1 MSTTPETAQQA
12 GSCFLC
18 SLASSPRLCAVPR
31 LEGFLLAAW
40 EQAAGSAAGERSSER
55 LPGLLLK
62 SAEGLVSLQLTRDYR
77 RLVQELRARGRSV
90 RGLRLRVYHLPKP
103 AQRTEQH
110 GRPLLSY
117 RADSWTL
124 VVIEPDTLLNITDL
138 LYAEYCPRQYL
149 LQRLLPSEATL
160 ETLRGTLVHA
170 CFKELLKAH
179 DRGALT
185 EERGQALALLRQ
197 QLRQALERNR
207 LELALLNIG
216 AEQLEAE
223 VAPHLESLANW
234 FEQQRST
241 LWDVP
246 LPAEGTAG
254 SEESSDH
261 LVRAETFL
269 LAPELGLKGRLDLLW
284 QQGER
289 RRLLELKT
297 GGASGPLPR
306 RNHRWQVHGYH
317 ALLTVRRQARTQKAL
332 ATLLYSGTPGE
343 AQAFGI
349 PFSVRE
355 LQQVNEQRNLLAISH
370 VTGEPCAPPGP
381 ARCRKCALLEECRLV
396 SWLLA
401 WEPPALATT
410 EGPTADSDTPAPPP
424 LVTSLTES
432 DRAFFARYY
441 HLLQIEG
448 RTSEQEQALL
458 WQAPVAE
465 HVARGMAIAGLTPLE
480 PPQPTEQGEWVQRF
494 RCENRSELRS
504 GDEILLCD
512 GHPLDGE
519 VVTGTILEIGARE
532 VAVWTPELIAHPT
545 LIERHATDVVHL
557 RTLQNLWRWLHV
569 EPRLRELVYGL
580 RRPRFSREPVV
591 PREDFNREQNL
602 AVERAL
608 QMQDYLLIHGPPG
621 TGKTAV
627 IAEIV
632 KRLCQR
638 GERVLLAAFTNQAV
652 DNMLL
657 RLEAEGFHDYL
668 RLGHERSVA
677 EGVQEHLLKHLAPLS
692 SKSESLSAQGDTGEA
707 KPGLATAELR
717 ATLRTLPVV
726 ASTTATWSS
735 ERYAPEGAQEDGAGS
750 LLRFDVALIDEAGQL
765 TVPAL
770 LGALRFARRFILV
783 GDEKQLPPLVLS
795 REAAEG
801 GLRESL
807 FSLLKR
813 RDEEYRAAHP
823 GSESA
828 CVALTTQYRMHEQIA
843 AFPSHCFYGGE
854 LRAHPS
860 VARRQLSFGSPVTPR
875 LGERAAILRALH
887 PGQPVVFLNV
897 TTPESEARVS
907 QAEARLVRELVTAL
921 LGRGVGPSQ
930 IGIIAP
936 YRAQVANLRRH
947 LVWKQYGAPHP
958 ALTIDTVDRFQGG
971 ERAVI
976 IISFATT
983 QPPPPGSLLYE
994 FLTDAHRLNVALTRA
1009 QRKLILV
1016 GHAAALEGL
1025 PILGDLL
1032 SYCRELEAFI
1042 STE

>member
-1 MSTTPETAQQA
+1 M
-12 GSCFLC
+12 
-18 SLASSPRLCAVPR
+18 
-31 LEGFLLAAW
+31 
-40 EQAAGSAAGERSSER
+40 GERS
-55 LPGLLLK
+55 PCLLLK
-62 SAEGLVSLQLTRDYR
+62 TAEGLVSLQLTRDYR

-90 RGLRLRVYHLPKP
+90 RGLLLRVYHLPEP
-103 AQRTEQH
+103 AQPAEQQ
-110 GRPLLSY
+110 GRLVLSY
-117 RADSWTL
+117 RAGPWTL
-124 VVIEPDTLLNITDL
+124 VVVEPDTLLNITDL

-149 LQRLLPSEATL
+149 LQRLLPGGATL

-179 DRGALT
+179 DRGLLAA
-185 EERGQALALLRQ
+185 ESGQALVLLRR
-197 QLRQALERNR
+197 QLRRALERSR
-207 LELALLNIG
+207 VELALLKI
-216 AEQLEAE
+216 APEQLEAE
-223 VAPHLESLANW
+223 VMPHLESLARW
-234 FEQQRST
+234 FEQQRTT

-246 LPAEGTAG
+246 APDEATLG
-254 SEESSDH
+254 SSVATERSEH

-269 LAPELGLKGRLDLLW
+269 LAPELGLKGRLDVLW
-284 QQGER
+284 QQGGR

-381 ARCRKCALLEECRLV
+381 ARCAKCALLEECRLV
-396 SWLLA
+396 SWLLG
-401 WEPPALATT
+401 WEPPAS
-410 EGPTADSDTPAPPP
+410 TAAGGTPAPSAEPAPP
-424 LVTSLTES
+424 FLASPLTEA
-432 DRAFFARYY
+432 DRAFFAHYY
-441 HLLQIEG
+441 RLLHIEG
-448 RTSEQEQALL
+448 RASEQEQALL
-458 WQAPVAE
+458 WRAPVAE
-465 HVARGMAIAGLTPLE
+465 HVARGMAITGLTPLE

-519 VVTGTILEIGARE
+519 VVTGTILEVGARE
-532 VAVWTPELIAHPT
+532 VTVWTPELIANPT
-545 LIERHATDVVHL
+545 LIERHATDVVHV
-557 RTLQNLWRWLHV
+557 RTLQNLWRWLQV
-569 EPRLRELVYGL
+569 EPRLRELVYGQ
-580 RRPRFSREPVV
+580 RRPRFSREPVT
-591 PREDFNREQNL
+591 PRADFNREQNL

-677 EGVQEHLLKHLAPLS
+677 EGVQDHLLKHLAPLA
-692 SKSESLSAQGDTGEA
+692 SEPPPESETATVPALE
-707 KPGLATAELR
+707 TAELR
-717 ATLRTLPVV
+717 AALRTLPVV

-735 ERYAPEGAQEDGAGS
+735 ERYAPDEGQEAGGS
-750 LLRFDVALIDEAGQL
+750 PLLRFDVALIDEAGQL

-795 REAAEG
+795 REAAAE

-813 RDEEYRAAHP
+813 RDEEYVATHP
-823 GSESA
+823 GAESA

-843 AFPSHCFYGGE
+843 AFPSHCFYRGE

-860 VARRQLSFGSPVTPR
+860 VARRQLVLRMPPAPP
-875 LGERAAILRALH
+875 LGERPAILRALH
-887 PGQPVVFLNV
+887 PAQPLVFLNV

-921 LGRGVGPSQ
+921 LARGVGPSQ

-971 ERAVI
+971 ERMVI
-976 IISFATT
+976 IISFATA
-983 QPPPPGSLLYE
+983 QAPPRDSLLYE

-1032 SYCRELEAFI
+1032 LYCRERAAFI
-1042 STE
+1042 STEEE

>member
-1 MSTTPETAQQA
+1 MSTTLETAQQA
-12 GSCFLC
+12 GTCFLC
-18 SLASSPRLCAVPR
+18 ALAASTRPCAVPR

-40 EQAAGSAAGERSSER
+40 EQPARSGER
-55 LPGLLLK
+55 LPYLLLK
-62 SAEGLVSLQLTRDYR
+62 CAEGLVSLQLTRADR
-77 RLVQELRARGRSV
+77 RLVQELRARGRRV
-90 RGLRLRVYHLPKP
+90 RGLRLRAYHLPTP
-103 AQRTEQH
+103 AQHTEQH
-110 GRPLLSY
+110 GRPVLAY
-117 RADSWTL
+117 RADPWTL

-179 DRGALT
+179 DRGSLT
-185 EERGQALALLRQ
+185 GESGQALTLLQQ
-197 QLRQALERNR
+197 QLRQVLERSR
-207 LELALLNIG
+207 FELALLKL
-216 AEQLEAE
+216 APEQLEAE
-223 VAPHLESLANW
+223 VTPHLESLANW

-246 LPAEGTAG
+246 LPAEGPADSAG
-254 SEESSDH
+254 HSGKHGDH

-269 LAPELGLKGRLDLLW
+269 LAPEIGLKGRLDVLW
-284 QQGER
+284 QQGAR

-349 PFSVRE
+349 PFSIRE
-355 LQQVNEQRNLLAISH
+355 LQQVNEQRNLLVISH

-381 ARCRKCALLEECRLV
+381 GRCSKCALREECRLV
-396 SWLLA
+396 SWLLD
-401 WEPPALATT
+401 WEPPALAAISDATT
-410 EGPTADSDTPAPPP
+410 APDAPTLPPGAAG
-424 LVTSLTES
+424 LTES

-441 HLLQIEG
+441 RLLQAEG
-448 RTSEQEQALL
+448 RASEQEQALL

-480 PPQPTEQGEWVQRF
+480 PPQPTAQGEWVQRF

-512 GHPLDGE
+512 DHPLDGE

-532 VAVWTPELIAHPT
+532 VTVWTPELIAHPT

-580 RRPRFSREPVV
+580 RRPRFSNEPVA
-591 PREDFNREQNL
+591 PRADFNREQNL

-657 RLEAEGFHDYL
+657 RLESEGFHDYL

-692 SKSESLSAQGDTGEA
+692 PEPGEA
-707 KPGLATAELR
+707 AIEEGRPDLATAGLR
-717 ATLRTLPVV
+717 ATLRTLPVM

-735 ERYAPEGAQEDGAGS
+735 ERYAPAEAQGNEADS

-813 RDEEYRAAHP
+813 RDEEYLATHP
-823 GSESA
+823 GAESA

-843 AFPSHCFYGGE
+843 AFPSRCFYGGE

-860 VARRQLSFGSPVTPR
+860 VARRQLSFGGPATPR
-875 LGERAAILRALH
+875 LGERAAILRAL
-887 PGQPVVFLNV
+887 PPSQPVVFLDV

-921 LGRGVGPSQ
+921 LARGVGPSQ

-983 QPPPPGSLLYE
+983 QPPPPDSLLYE
-994 FLTDAHRLNVALTRA
+994 FLTDAHRLNVALTRS

-1016 GHAAALEGL
+1016 GHATALEGL

-1032 SYCRELEAFI
+1032 NYCRELGAFI

>member
-1 MSTTPETAQQA
+1 MSTISETAQQA
-12 GSCFLC
+12 GACFLC
-18 SLASSPRLCAVPR
+18 PLDASARSCAVPR
-31 LEGFLLAAW
+31 LEGRLLAAW
-40 EQAAGSAAGERSSER
+40 EQATGSAASSRAGER
-55 LPGLLLK
+55 LPYLLLK
-62 SAEGLVSLQLTRDYR
+62 TAEGLVSLQLTRDYR
-77 RLVQELRARGRSV
+77 RLVQELRARGRSA
-90 RGLRLRVYHLPKP
+90 RGLLLRVYHLPEP
-103 AQRTEQH
+103 AQPAEQQ
-110 GRPLLSY
+110 GRPVLSY
-117 RADSWTL
+117 RAGPWTL
-124 VVIEPDTLLNITDL
+124 VVVEPDTLLNITDL

-149 LQRLLPSEATL
+149 LQRLLPSGATL
-160 ETLRGTLVHA
+160 ETLRGTLVHT
-170 CFKELLKAH
+170 CFKELLKAF
-179 DRGALT
+179 DRGLLAA
-185 EERGQALALLRQ
+185 EEGQALALLRQ
-197 QLRQALERNR
+197 QLRRALERSR
-207 LELALLNIG
+207 LELALLNI
-216 AEQLEAE
+216 APAQLEAE
-223 VAPHLESLANW
+223 VMPHLESLASW
-234 FEQQRST
+234 FEQQRTT
-241 LWDVP
+241 LWDAPVP
-246 LPAEGTAG
+246 VEGVLSSSGATEH
-254 SEESSDH
+254 SEH

-269 LAPELGLKGRLDLLW
+269 LAPEIGLKGRLDVLW
-284 QQGER
+284 QQGGR

-349 PFSVRE
+349 PFSIRE
-355 LQQVNEQRNLLAISH
+355 LQQVNEQRNLLVISH

-381 ARCRKCALLEECRLV
+381 ARCAKCALLEECRLV

-401 WEPPALATT
+401 WEPPALAS
-410 EGPTADSDTPAPPP
+410 EGEASAASDESAPPP
-424 LVTSLTES
+424 LASSLTEY
-432 DRAFFARYY
+432 DRAFFAHYY
-441 HLLQIEG
+441 RLLHSEG
-448 RTSEQEQALL
+448 RASEQEQALL
-458 WQAPVAE
+458 WRAPVAE
-465 HVARGMAIAGLTPLE
+465 HVARGMAIAGLMPLE
-480 PPQPTEQGEWVQRF
+480 PPQPTAQGEWVQRF

-532 VAVWTPELIAHPT
+532 VTVWTPELITNPT
-545 LIERHATDVVHL
+545 LIERHATDVVHV
-557 RTLQNLWRWLHV
+557 RTLQNLWRWLQV
-569 EPRLRELVYGL
+569 EPRLRELVYGQ
-580 RRPRFSREPVV
+580 RRPRFSREPVA
-591 PREDFNREQNL
+591 PRADFNREQNL

-657 RLEAEGFHDYL
+657 RLETEGFHDYL

-677 EGVQEHLLKHLAPLS
+677 EGVQDHLLKHLAPLS
-692 SKSESLSAQGDTGEA
+692 SEPPESETATVPTLE
-707 KPGLATAELR
+707 TAELR
-717 ATLRTLPVV
+717 AALRTLPVV

-735 ERYAPEGAQEDGAGS
+735 ERYTPEEGQEDGSGP

-795 REAAEG
+795 REAAAA

-813 RDEEYRAAHP
+813 RDEEYVAAHP
-823 GSESA
+823 GAESA

-843 AFPSHCFYGGE
+843 AFPSRFFYGGE
-854 LRAHPS
+854 LRPHPS
-860 VARRQLSFGSPVTPR
+860 VARRQLALRTPSVPP
-875 LGERAAILRALH
+875 LGERPAVLQALRPA
-887 PGQPVVFLNV
+887 QPLVFLDV

-921 LGRGVGPSQ
+921 LARGVGPSQ

-971 ERAVI
+971 ERTVI

-983 QPPPPGSLLYE
+983 QAPSPDSLLYE

-1016 GHAAALEGL
+1016 GHAAALERL

-1032 SYCRELEAFI
+1032 RYCREREAFI

>member
-1 MSTTPETAQQA
+1 MSTRAESAQQA
-12 GSCFLC
+12 GTCFLC
-18 SLASSPRLCAVPR
+18 SLTSSPRPCAVPR
-31 LEGFLLAAW
+31 LEGRLLAVW
-40 EQAAGSAAGERSSER
+40 ERPAGPASSER
-55 LPGLLLK
+55 LPGLLLQ
-62 SAEGLVSLQLTRDYR
+62 SAEGLISLQLTRDYR

-90 RGLRLRVYHLPKP
+90 RGLLLRAYHLPE
-103 AQRTEQH
+103 AGQRGEQH
-110 GRPLLSY
+110 GRPVLSY
-117 RADSWTL
+117 RASPWTL
-124 VVIEPDTLLNITDL
+124 VVVEPDTLLNITDL

-149 LQRLLPSEATL
+149 LQRLLPSGASL

-179 DRGALT
+179 DRGALAG
-185 EERGQALALLRQ
+185 EDGQALAMLRQ
-197 QLRQALERNR
+197 QLRRAMERSR
-207 LELALLNIG
+207 VELALLNIVP
-216 AEQLEAE
+216 ERLEAE
-223 VAPHLESLANW
+223 VMPHLESLASW
-234 FEQQRST
+234 FEQQRTT
-241 LWDVP
+241 LWDASE
-246 LPAEGTAG
+246 PAESAG
-254 SEESSDH
+254 AAPTESGEH
-261 LVRAETFL
+261 VVRAETFL

-297 GGASGPLPR
+297 GGATGPLPR

-381 ARCRKCALLEECRLV
+381 ARCTKCALLQECRLV
-396 SWLLA
+396 SWLLD
-401 WEPPALATT
+401 WEPPALPST
-410 EGPTADSDTPAPPP
+410 EEAGAESRKPEQPPAAG
-424 LVTSLTES
+424 LTEH

-441 HLLQIEG
+441 RLLHAEG
-448 RTSEQEQALL
+448 RASEQEQALL
-458 WQAPVAE
+458 WRAPVAE

-480 PPQPTEQGEWVQRF
+480 PPQPTEQGEWIQRF

-512 GHPLDGE
+512 DHPLDGE
-519 VVTGTILEIGARE
+519 VVTGTVLEIGARE
-532 VAVWTPELIAHPT
+532 VTVWTPELIAHPT

-569 EPRLRELVYGL
+569 EPGLRDLVSGL
-580 RRPRFSREPVV
+580 RRPRFSHEPVA
-591 PREDFNREQNL
+591 PRADFNREQNL

-677 EGVQEHLLKHLAPLS
+677 EGVQDHLLKHLVPLS
-692 SKSESLSAQGDTGEA
+692 LEVASGSELGREGESGGESA
-707 KPGLATAELR
+707 PATAELR
-717 ATLRTLPVV
+717 AALQSRPVV

-735 ERYAPEGAQEDGAGS
+735 ERYAPEEIQENDPGS

-795 REAAEG
+795 REAAEE

-807 FSLLKR
+807 FHLLKR
-813 RDEEYRAAHP
+813 QDEEYLASHP
-823 GSESA
+823 GAESA
-828 CVALTTQYRMHEQIA
+828 CVALKTQYRMHEQIA
-843 AFPSHCFYGGE
+843 AFPSRCFYGGE
-854 LRAHPS
+854 LRAHPT
-860 VARRQLSFGSPVTPR
+860 VAWRQLVLRRPPAPP
-875 LGERAAILRALH
+875 LGERPAIARALQ
-887 PGQPVVFLNV
+887 PDQPVVFLDV
-897 TTPESEARVS
+897 PTPESEARVS

-921 LGRGVGPSQ
+921 LVRGVGPSQ

-971 ERAVI
+971 ERTVI

-983 QPPPPGSLLYE
+983 QAPPADSLLYQ

-1016 GHAAALEGL
+1016 GHASALEGL
-1025 PILGDLL
+1025 PILGDLVR
-1032 SYCRELEAFI
+1032 YCRELEAFI